1 MAQSQIPFLS
11 VPFKRTTDVDWTF
24 PLKSYIAQVYQEDPE
39 KYSEEAY
46 TLNRLR
52 QDTRGA
58 GKDLTGRDL
67 LYRYFGQLELLD
79 LRFPVDE
86 RNVKVL
92 FNWYDAFDGRAIAQY
107 SLAYEKASVL
117 FNIGATL
124 SSIAASQNRAEAEGR
139 KKTFNFFQASAGIF
153 QYINDNFLHAPSQDL
168 SRETVKML
176 TELMLAQAHECFLES
191 SIREKKRDGLV
202 AKLASHT
209 VWVYGNLVDAM
220 QDAIGRGVGIE
231 KAWVTLCQVKHKYYQ
246 ALAQHYR
253 ASFCESE
260 KEFGEQVARLQASE
274 TAAKEASGK
283 LATQLIHS
291 IQTSNHANGTL
302 PADGGTVLQELAKSL
317 AATAKEK
324 CTSATRDNDMIYH
337 DNVPQESI
345 LTPIDRLKAVKPI
358 PMSELYGQND
368 IGKIIGPDIFAR
380 LVPLSVHESASMYS
394 EEKAKLL
401 RTESERCELAEAELK
416 TSLEYMHLPASL
428 DKFRKQEDQSMDEL
442 MIPSKEVR
450 QWADAIAMEESAD
463 RTCIQKIIDT
473 LEGFKRHATQK
484 LDQATLCL
492 DQEMHECEKMRVKF
506 GELWTQS
513 PSSQIAGDFRRDIKN
528 HRQTLEQA
536 DKSDNDIIQRFNKIS
551 GDIDIL
557 KKGSK
562 SVHLEKAFMESISHA
577 LDQGPSQNTKQQQE
591 EESLLDLDMGSPSS
605 SSSSSLNQDGI
616 KKKLKM
622 VENILEKLY
631 VIESERKETFQDLRQ
646 RTLDDDISNVLILN
660 KKTSNVEQQI
670 FTAEL
675 EKYKPHQQ
683 RISATIQQQQNTM
696 RELTDAFKA
705 LVEDKEAEKLQKRYG
720 QIDQKRQIVIS
731 RFNHAKTNYFETRED
746 LNKGIQFYSNA
757 TDVIESLAKN
767 VQRFIQERDQERTQ
781 LAEKLESEKS
791 IREQELLKQKIESY
805 NPSAPSMQAMDTN
818 TSTSITNL
826 TNQTRHMSL
835 NNNNNNNNL
844 TSTQQQQQLPMTT
857 STPTTTN
864 PLPTLT
870 NAYSPYGQTPSITP
884 TLPPQ
889 HYSQGFPTQFQQSNI
904 PPSSTTPY
912 QQQQQ
917 QPYSTPSSYNI
928 PQQPLPPQ
936 QQPPMLPPKP
946 LQQQAAPPTPMSYPQ
961 QQQQQQSYRT
971 PDHYYR
977 NTPAQQQPYDYQ
989 NPGNV
994 PPPHIQNPYGQ
1005 PQQQSFPPQHPSPFP
1020 PQGGQQPYY
1029 GHQPP
1034 QPPPQQPNPYWQQ
1047 QQQQQGNSGG
1057 SLLD

>member
-176 TELMLAQAHECFLES
+176 TELMLAQAHEY
-191 SIREKKRDGLV
+191 GLV

-220 QDAIGRGVGIE
+220 QDAVGRGVGIE
-231 KAWVTLCQVKHKYYQ
+231 KAWITLCQVKHKYYQ

-291 IQTSNHANGTL
+291 IQTSNHANGTI

-345 LTPIDRLKAVKPI
+345 LTPIDRLKAVNPI

-380 LVPLSVHESASMYS
+380 LVPLSVHESASLYS

-428 DKFRKQEDQSMDEL
+428 DKFRKQEDQSMEEL

-450 QWADAIAMEESAD
+450 QWADDIALEESAD
-463 RTCIQKIIDT
+463 RTCIKELMDT

-484 LDQATLCL
+484 LDQATLSL

-506 GELWTQS
+506 GDLWTQS
-513 PSSQIAGDFRRDIKN
+513 PSSPLAGDFRRDIKN

-536 DKSDNDIIQRFNKIS
+536 DKSDNEIIQRFHNVSK
-551 GDIDIL
+551 DIDIL

-562 SVHLEKAFMESISHA
+562 SVHLEQSFMESISHA
-577 LDQGPSQNTKQQQE
+577 LDQGPSQNTKQ

-605 SSSSSLNQDGI
+605 SSPLNKDGI
-616 KKKLKM
+616 KKKLKI

-646 RTLDDDISNVLILN
+646 KTLDDDISNVLILN

-675 EKYKPHQQ
+675 EKYKPHKQ
-683 RISATIQQQQNTM
+683 RISATIQQQQQTI

-720 QIDQKRQIVIS
+720 QIDQKRQVVIS
-731 RFNHAKTNYFETRED
+731 RFNNAKTNYFETRED

-781 LAEKLESEKS
+781 LAEKLDSEKS
-791 IREQELLKQKIESY
+791 VREQELLKQKIESY
-805 NPSAPSMQAMDTN
+805 NPSAPSIQAMDTN
-818 TSTSITNL
+818 TSSSITNL

-835 NNNNNNNNL
+835 NNNHNL
-844 TSTQQQQQLPMTT
+844 TSTQQQQQQQQLPMTT
-857 STPTTTN
+857 STPATTTN

-884 TLPPQ
+884 TPPPQ
-889 HYSQGFPTQFQQSNI
+889 HYSQGFPTQFSQSNI
-904 PPSSTTPY
+904 PPPSTTPY
-912 QQQQQ
+912 QQQQQQ

-928 PQQPLPPQ
+928 PQQPPPQ

-946 LQQQAAPPTPMSYPQ
+946 LQQQAAPPTPMSYPQQ

-994 PPPHIQNPYGQ
+994 PPPHIQSPYGQ
-1005 PQQQSFPPQHPSPFP
+1005 PQPQQQQSFPPQHPSPFP

-1029 GHQPP
+1029 GHQ
-1034 QPPPQQPNPYWQQ
+1034 QQQQQQPNQYWQQ
-1047 QQQQQGNSGG
+1047 QQHQGNGGG